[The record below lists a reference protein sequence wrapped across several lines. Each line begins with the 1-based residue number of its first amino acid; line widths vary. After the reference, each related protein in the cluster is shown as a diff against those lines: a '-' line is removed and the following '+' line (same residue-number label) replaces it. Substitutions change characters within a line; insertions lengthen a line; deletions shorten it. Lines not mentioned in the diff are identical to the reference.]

1 MCDEL
6 VFFAVGTTPTPSPVV
21 TDSPASQFFC
31 SRYYSGA
38 FSCVTDS
45 PASQG
50 QASSPPEPAFAL
62 GPVTVPTAPSTPS
75 APSPEKSVVSP
86 APTEP
91 QNAPKSGNFLHHM
104 VEHPCLKCFCMLGFL
119 TLHVQKEILINC
131 LSYPGHN
138 PILFAHQE

>member
-1 MCDEL
+1 MKFLFLNFDYDGCCNVGGL
-6 VFFAVGTTPTPSPVV
+6 VALTLVRACCTTPTPSPVV

-62 GPVTVPTAPSTPS
+62 GPVTVPTAPS
-75 APSPEKSVVSP
+75 PEKSVVSP
-86 APTEP
+86 AAPTEP

-104 VEHPCLKCFCMLGFL
+104 VTIQFCL
-119 TLHVQKEILINC
+119 LIKSEGSSKRQ
-131 LSYPGHN
+131 LPTH
-138 PILFAHQE
+138 

>member
-62 GPVTVPTAPSTPS
+62 GPVTVPTGSSELPTQHGIMFSDHNQHLIVDPSI
-75 APSPEKSVVSP
+75 A
-86 APTEP
+86 
-91 QNAPKSGNFLHHM
+91 
-104 VEHPCLKCFCMLGFL
+104 
-119 TLHVQKEILINC
+119 
-131 LSYPGHN
+131 
-138 PILFAHQE
+138 LF